1 MTRLVNVLLLSDK
14 SESTFY
20 ISNFD
25 VSISSVQEDQIWI
38 VQLFVFFI
46 FIKAEGLQGNQL
58 KLTCGS
64 DFLLDDRFG
73 FFKVYRL
80 NFSVVWFG
88 LP

>member
-1 MTRLVNVLLLSDK
+1 MTKLMNVLLLSDE

-20 ISNFD
+20 ISKFD
-25 VSISSVQEDQIWI
+25 VSICSVQEDQIWI

-46 FIKAEGLQGNQL
+46 FIKAEGLQVDQL
-58 KLTCGS
+58 KLACGS

-80 NFSVVWFG
+80 NFSVV
-88 LP
+88 